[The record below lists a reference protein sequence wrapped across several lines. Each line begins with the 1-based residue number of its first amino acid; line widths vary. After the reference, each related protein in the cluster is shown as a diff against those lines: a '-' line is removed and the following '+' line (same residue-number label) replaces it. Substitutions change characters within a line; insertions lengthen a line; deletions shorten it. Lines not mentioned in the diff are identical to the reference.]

1 MRLQVVQGAHIS
13 VQWFVSTTPH
23 FSPFSCD
30 LIWVLHRLQ
39 FLWGVPAPVWS
50 HLQATVPTGK
60 YLLQHGFF
68 TGHSPFRDIVHLL
81 ILYLAISSFPYQS
94 LCSLLHSRCLFLNMI
109 FEGATSITEGLSC
122 VLWVCCRAGW
132 NQLCGQS
139 LTSSHKGHPC
149 SLPAAKTLTGT
160 FNIFP
165 LWEAPPE
172 LYISH
177 PS

>member
-1 MRLQVVQGAHIS
+1 MVQESHIS
-13 VQWFVSTTPH
+13 VQWFLSTTSH

-50 HLQATVPTGK
+50 HLQATVPAGK

-68 TGHSPFRDIVHLL
+68 MGHSPFRDIMHLL

-122 VLWVCCRAGW
+122 VLWVCCRACW
-132 NQLCGQS
+132 NQLCGAVTHFFPR
-139 LTSSHKGHPC
+139 LHAC
-149 SLPAAKTLTGT
+149 SLRAAKTLTGT

-172 LYISH
+172 LYICH